1 MSKYFIGAVRYDK
14 VMKDGNSK
22 KVTELYLVD
31 ALSFTECESK
41 MVAEMQQY
49 TSGDFEVVSEKR
61 TNIEELYNYQGN
73 GDDKFYSCKINFITL
88 DEKSGKEKKQA
99 HNYMV
104 IASSIDRAKKAI
116 DTEFS
121 KTMIDYELVKI
132 AETSILDVIA

>member
-14 VMKDGNSK
+14 VMEDGNSK
-22 KVTELYLVD
+22 RVTELYLVD

-49 TSGDFEVVSEKR
+49 TSGYFEVVSEKC
-61 TNIEELYNYQGN
+61 TNIEELYNYQGI
-73 GDDKFYSCKINFITL
+73 GDDKFYSCKINFFTL
-88 DEKSGKEKKQA
+88 DEKSGKKKKQA

-104 IASSIDRAKKAI
+104 IASSIDRAKKVI
-116 DTEFS
+116 DTEFL

>member
-14 VMKDGNSK
+14 VMDDGNSK